1 MCAVNHDIKMV
12 SHLMID
18 HLNWIEDAT
27 VKDEIKTARELVQTV
42 LMPGRVPGGSV
53 GENIG
58 K

>member
-1 MCAVNHDIKMV
+1 
-12 SHLMID
+12 MID